1 MAREV
6 WVPSTVVKE
15 LIIAVLIW
23 KTSIGPQEE
32 QSLASSRGGC
42 VHCPGLAVGDGGRG
56 EIGCPSAHLAQC
68 PHTEG
73 LRLPTWEPQG
83 TPDKG
88 GRWVGGQAFRA
99 DHAHWVL
106 GAQRQLCCQFGLG
119 EGLRGL
125 PADWPCTWS
134 SMLE

>member
-1 MAREV
+1 M
-6 WVPSTVVKE
+6 S
-15 LIIAVLIW
+15 
-23 KTSIGPQEE
+23 
-32 QSLASSRGGC
+32 
-42 VHCPGLAVGDGGRG
+42 CPGLVVGDGGQG

-68 PHTEG
+68 PPCEG

-83 TPDKG
+83 TPDEG
-88 GRWVGGQAFRA
+88 GRWVGGQTFRA

-106 GAQRQLCCQFGLG
+106 GAQRQLCFQFGLG